1 MGPYLM
7 RFQIRDLE
15 QFTGVK
21 AHTIRVW
28 ERRYGLLKPD
38 RTDTNIRTY
47 DVDELKTILN
57 VAYLNQ
63 RGHKISKLAAMAG
76 EERERKV
83 REVALQEG
91 TTDGI
96 LNTLV
101 MAMLSFDE
109 ELFELSCDE
118 HERMHG
124 FRSLVE
130 GVLVKLLERIGLLWQ
145 SSAICPSQEH
155 FVSNLVRQR
164 IIVATAKLPKV
175 AAGGPLNVLFLPE
188 DEIHELGLL
197 YLHYLLRAQGQ
208 RTVYLGQSVPSGD
221 LMQVASLY
229 DGPIRF
235 ITLLV
240 VRPAPDEAPAYLS
253 ALRESMPDDRITFLA
268 AGMPLHGISA
278 SEAPRGFSLHA
289 NLASVIDAI
298 AGPR

>member
-63 RGHKISKLAAMAG
+63 RGLKISKLAAMAG

-83 REVALQEG
+83 REMASHE
-91 TTDGI
+91 TTSDGV

-109 ELFELSCDE
+109 ELFERTCDE
-118 HERMHG
+118 HERLHG

-130 GVLVKLLERIGLLWQ
+130 DILAKLMERIGVLWQ
-145 SSAICPSQEH
+145 SSAICPAQEH
-155 FVSNLVRQR
+155 FVSNLFRQR
-164 IIVATAKLPKV
+164 LIVAAANLPKT
-175 AAGGPLNVLFLPE
+175 ATGGPLNVLYLPE

-197 YLHYLLRAQGQ
+197 YIHYLLRAQGQ
-208 RTVYLGQSVPSGD
+208 RTVYLGQSVPRGD

-229 DGPIRF
+229 AGPIRF
-235 ITLLV
+235 ISLLV
-240 VRPAPDEAPAYLS
+240 VRPAPDEALPYLN
-253 ALRESMPDDRITFLA
+253 ALRASMSDDRITFLA
-268 AGMPLHGISA
+268 AGMPLHGIEA
-278 SEAPRGFSLHA
+278 SDAPRGFMLHT
-289 NLASVIDAI
+289 NLASVIEHI
-298 AGPR
+298 AGAR

>member
-63 RGHKISKLAAMAG
+63 RGLKISKLAAMAV

-83 REVALQEG
+83 QELAAQESSP
-91 TTDGI
+91 DGA

-109 ELFELSCDE
+109 ELFERSCDE
-118 HERMHG
+118 HERLHG

-164 IIVATAKLPKV
+164 IIVATSKLPK
-175 AAGGPLNVLFLPE
+175 AASGGPLNVLYLPE

-197 YLHYLLRAQGQ
+197 YVHYLLRAQGQ

-235 ITLLV
+235 VSLFV
-240 VRPAPDEAPAYLS
+240 VRPAPDEAPAYLK
-253 ALRESMPDDRITFLA
+253 ALRESMPDDRITFLV
-268 AGMPLHGISA
+268 AGMPLQGIQDDA
-278 SEAPRGFSLHA
+278 RPRGFSLQP
-289 NLASVIDAI
+289 NLASVIELI